1 MENIDYQNF
10 YKNYKSKFHNGNTT
24 NTYVNFKVFNSR
36 GGIEIETEPYP
47 TACYSSITYSNKIN
61 NWSKMETWFS
71 LKKLPYTK
79 TKIIEWTEEINN
91 LGFPCYLDF
100 ENKNSPKTANFTV
113 KFSDFTKKLH
123 LNCTLQLIRCLWES
137 GINHVPDIYFQ
148 LLEKYE
154 NPPDLNERFVL
165 LQHSHNI
172 INYTKDITGYHNI
185 NHMITY
191 YNNGIKNGFIN
202 LEEYKNR
209 LKESVGID
217 KVVYGGVHKLW
228 RRNLI

>member
-10 YKNYKSKFHNGNTT
+10 YKNYKSKFHNGRYT
-24 NTYVNFKVFNSR
+24 NTYVKYKVFNLDGSKVAMDNS
-36 GGIEIETEPYP
+36 YSN
-47 TACYSSITYSNKIN
+47 ACYSAVTYSTKISN
-61 NWSKMETWFS
+61 FYSKIETWFD
-71 LKKLPYTK
+71 LNKLPYSK
-79 TKIIEWTEEINN
+79 TKVTEWTKEINN

-123 LNCTLQLIRCLWES
+123 LNCTLQLIRCLWEP

-154 NPPDLNERFVL
+154 NPPDLNERFIL
-165 LQHSHNI
+165 LQQAHNI
-172 INYTKDITGYHNI
+172 INYTKDITGYSNT
-185 NHMITY
+185 NHMITCY
-191 YNNGIKNGFIN
+191 DNGVKDGFIT

-217 KVVYGGVHKLW
+217 EVVYRGVHNLW
-228 RRNLI
+228 KRNN